1 MNIDDILDHYINN
14 LNKTVNKFKIFFNNN
29 NNQKTE
35 HLNNFIKHI
44 NDLNDNI
51 ENLILNNNDNNTL
64 NNIQKYYFD
73 KEILPKLTYMY
84 IMLDNKILNAPR
96 TSGTS
101 GTSGPPF
108 IS

>member
-1 MNIDDILDHYINN
+1 MNIDDILDYYINN
-14 LNKTVNKFKIFFNNN
+14 LNKTVSKFKFFFNNN
-29 NNQKTE
+29 NKKTE
-35 HLNNFIKHI
+35 HLNYFIKYI

-51 ENLILNNNDNNTL
+51 ENLILNDNDINTL

-84 IMLDNKILNAPR
+84 IMLDDKILNTPR
-96 TSGTS
+96 PSGTS
-101 GTSGPPF
+101 GTSGTLF